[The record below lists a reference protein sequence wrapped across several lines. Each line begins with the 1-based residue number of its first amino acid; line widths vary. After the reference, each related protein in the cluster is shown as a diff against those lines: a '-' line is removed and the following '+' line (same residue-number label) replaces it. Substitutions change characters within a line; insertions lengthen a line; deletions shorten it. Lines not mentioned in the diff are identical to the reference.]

1 MKTLVLVDIQN
12 DFLKG
17 GSLAVPE
24 GEKIIKPI
32 NKIIKQYDLVIA
44 TKDWHPKNH
53 ISFASNHTDKKIG
66 DIINVNGVDQVLW
79 PDHCIQNSYGSD
91 FPEQLDI
98 SKLAKVV
105 YKGSDA
111 NIDSYSGFFDNGH
124 FRSTGLSDYLKSK
137 DVYKIDYVGLA
148 TDYCLKYTAIDSVSE
163 GFKTR
168 VLINCIKGIEEKGC
182 ELALN
187 EMKSKGVELI

>member
-32 NKIIKQYDLVIA
+32 NKIIKEYDLVIA

-53 ISFASNHTDKKIG
+53 ISFASNHLDKKIG
-66 DIINVNGVDQVLW
+66 DIINVNGLDQVLW

-98 SKLAKVV
+98 SKLVKVV

-187 EMKSKGVELI
+187 EMKSKGIELI

>member
-12 DFLKG
+12 DFLKD

-32 NKIIKQYDLVIA
+32 NKIIKEYDLVIA

-53 ISFASNHTDKKIG
+53 ISFASNHPDKKIG

-187 EMKSKGVELI
+187 EMKSKGIELI

>member
-53 ISFASNHTDKKIG
+53 ISFASNHSDKKIG

-98 SKLAKVV
+98 SKLAKVI

-137 DVYKIDYVGLA
+137 YVYKIDYVGLA

>member
-12 DFLKG
+12 DFLKD

-98 SKLAKVV
+98 SKLAKVI

-137 DVYKIDYVGLA
+137 YVYKIDYVGLA

>member
-53 ISFASNHTDKKIG
+53 ISFASNHSDKKIG

>member
-24 GEKIIKPI
+24 GDKIIKPI

-53 ISFASNHTDKKIG
+53 ISFASNHSDKKIG
-66 DIINVNGVDQVLW
+66 DIININGVDQVLW

-187 EMKSKGVELI
+187 EMKSKGIELI

>member
-17 GSLAVPE
+17 GSLAVPQ

-53 ISFASNHTDKKIG
+53 ISFASNHPDKKIG

>member
-32 NKIIKQYDLVIA
+32 NKIIKEYDLVIA

-53 ISFASNHTDKKIG
+53 ISFASNHSDKKIG

-187 EMKSKGVELI
+187 DMKSKGVELI

>member
-1 MKTLVLVDIQN
+1 MKTLVIVDIQN

-53 ISFASNHTDKKIG
+53 ISFASNHQDKKIG

-137 DVYKIDYVGLA
+137 YVYKIDYVGLA

>member
-32 NKIIKQYDLVIA
+32 NKIIKEYDLVIA

-91 FPEQLDI
+91 FPVQLDI
-98 SKLAKVV
+98 SKLTKVV

-187 EMKSKGVELI
+187 EMKSKGIELI

>member
-1 MKTLVLVDIQN
+1 MKTLVIVDIQN

-53 ISFASNHTDKKIG
+53 ISFASNHSDKKIG

-137 DVYKIDYVGLA
+137 YVYKIDYVGLA

>member
-53 ISFASNHTDKKIG
+53 ISFASNHPDKKIG

-137 DVYKIDYVGLA
+137 DVNKIDYVGLA

-187 EMKSKGVELI
+187 EMKSKGIELI

>member
-12 DFLKG
+12 DFLKD

-53 ISFASNHTDKKIG
+53 ISFASNHPDKKIG

-187 EMKSKGVELI
+187 EMKSKGIELI

>member
-1 MKTLVLVDIQN
+1 MKTLVIVDIQN

-66 DIINVNGVDQVLW
+66 DIINVNGLDQVLW
-79 PDHCIQNSYGSD
+79 PDHCIQNSFGSD

-111 NIDSYSGFFDNGH
+111 DIDSYSGFYDNAN

-137 DVYKIDYVGLA
+137 NINKIDYVGLA
-148 TDYCLKYTAIDSVSE
+148 TDYCLKYTALDSVSE

-168 VLINCIKGIEEKGC
+168 VLINCIKGIDEKDC
-182 ELALN
+182 KLALN

>member
-187 EMKSKGVELI
+187 EMKSKGIELI

>member
-111 NIDSYSGFFDNGH
+111 NIDSYSGFFDNGL

>member
-53 ISFASNHTDKKIG
+53 ISFASNHPDKKIG

-98 SKLAKVV
+98 SKLAKVI

-124 FRSTGLSDYLKSK
+124 FHSTGLSDYLKSN
-137 DVYKIDYVGLA
+137 DINKIDYVGLA

-187 EMKSKGVELI
+187 EMKSKGIELI

>member
-98 SKLAKVV
+98 SKLAKVI

-137 DVYKIDYVGLA
+137 DVNKIDYVGLA

>member
-53 ISFASNHTDKKIG
+53 ISFASNHPDKKIG

-79 PDHCIQNSYGSD
+79 PDHCIQNSFGCD
-91 FPEQLDI
+91 FPDQLDI
-98 SKLAKVV
+98 SKLAKVL

-187 EMKSKGVELI
+187 EMKSKGIELI

>member
-53 ISFASNHTDKKIG
+53 ISFASNHPDKKIG

-187 EMKSKGVELI
+187 EMKSKGIELI

>member
-32 NKIIKQYDLVIA
+32 NKIIKEYDLVIA

-53 ISFASNHTDKKIG
+53 ISFASNHPDKKIG

-98 SKLAKVV
+98 SKLAKVI

-137 DVYKIDYVGLA
+137 YVYKIDYVGLA

>member
-1 MKTLVLVDIQN
+1 MKTLVIVDIQN

-53 ISFASNHTDKKIG
+53 ISFASNHSDKKIG

-91 FPEQLDI
+91 FPVQLDI
-98 SKLAKVV
+98 SKLTKVV

-137 DVYKIDYVGLA
+137 YVYKIDYVGLA

-187 EMKSKGVELI
+187 EMKSKGIELI

>member
-17 GSLAVPE
+17 GSLAVPQ

-32 NKIIKQYDLVIA
+32 NKIIKEYDLVIA

-187 EMKSKGVELI
+187 EMKSKGIELI

>member
-32 NKIIKQYDLVIA
+32 NEIIKEYDLVIA

-53 ISFASNHTDKKIG
+53 ISFASNHPDKKIG
-66 DIINVNGVDQVLW
+66 DIINVHGLDQVLW

-91 FPEQLDI
+91 FPEQLNI
-98 SKLAKVV
+98 SKLVKVV

-137 DVYKIDYVGLA
+137 NVTRIDYVGLA

-168 VLINCIKGIEEKGC
+168 VLVDCIMGIDKKGC

>member
-53 ISFASNHTDKKIG
+53 ISFASNHSDKKIG

-98 SKLAKVV
+98 SKLAKVI

-137 DVYKIDYVGLA
+137 YVYKIDYVGLA

-187 EMKSKGVELI
+187 EMKSKGIELI

>member
-53 ISFASNHTDKKIG
+53 ISFASNHSDKKIG

-137 DVYKIDYVGLA
+137 YVYKIDYVGLA

>member
-17 GSLAVPE
+17 GSLAVTE

-32 NKIIKQYDLVIA
+32 NEIIKEYDLVIA

-53 ISFASNHTDKKIG
+53 ISFASNHPDKKIG

-79 PDHCIQNSYGSD
+79 PDHCIQNSNGSD

-137 DVYKIDYVGLA
+137 DVNKIDYVGLA

-168 VLINCIKGIEEKGC
+168 VLVDCIRGINK
-182 ELALN
+182 
-187 EMKSKGVELI
+187 KSG

>member
-53 ISFASNHTDKKIG
+53 ISFASNHSDKKIG

-148 TDYCLKYTAIDSVSE
+148 TDYCLKYTAIDSVSQ

-187 EMKSKGVELI
+187 EMKSKGIELI

>member
-1 MKTLVLVDIQN
+1 MKTLVIVDIQN

-53 ISFASNHTDKKIG
+53 ISFASNHSDKKIG

-91 FPEQLDI
+91 FPVQLDI
-98 SKLAKVV
+98 SKLTKVV

-137 DVYKIDYVGLA
+137 YVYKIDYVGLA

>member
-53 ISFASNHTDKKIG
+53 ISFASNHSDKKIG

-187 EMKSKGVELI
+187 EMKSKGIELI

>member
-44 TKDWHPKNH
+44 TKDWHPKNQ
-53 ISFASNHTDKKIG
+53 ISFASNHSDKKIG

>member
-53 ISFASNHTDKKIG
+53 ISFASNHQDKKIG

-91 FPEQLDI
+91 FPLQLDI
-98 SKLAKVV
+98 SKLTKVV

-124 FRSTGLSDYLKSK
+124 FRSTGLSDYLKSN
-137 DVYKIDYVGLA
+137 DVNKIDYVGLA

-187 EMKSKGVELI
+187 KMKSKGVELI

>member
-53 ISFASNHTDKKIG
+53 ISFASNHPDKKIG

-91 FPEQLDI
+91 FPDQLDI
-98 SKLAKVV
+98 SKLAKVI

-168 VLINCIKGIEEKGC
+168 VLINCIKGIEEKDC

>member
-1 MKTLVLVDIQN
+1 MKTLVIVDVQN

-17 GSLAVPE
+17 GSLAVPK

-66 DIINVNGVDQVLW
+66 DIINVNGLDQVLW
-79 PDHCIQNSYGSD
+79 PDHCIQNSFGSD

-105 YKGSDA
+105 YKGSNA
-111 NIDSYSGFFDNGH
+111 NIDSYSGFFDNGN

-137 DVYKIDYVGLA
+137 NINKIDYVGLA
-148 TDYCLKYTAIDSVSE
+148 TDYCLKYTALDSVSE

-168 VLINCIKGIEEKGC
+168 VLINCIKGIDEKGC
-182 ELALN
+182 KLALN

>member
-53 ISFASNHTDKKIG
+53 ISFASNHPDKKIG

-98 SKLAKVV
+98 SKLAKVI

-187 EMKSKGVELI
+187 EMKSKGIELI

>member
-32 NKIIKQYDLVIA
+32 NEIIKEYDLVIA

-53 ISFASNHTDKKIG
+53 ISFASNHPDKKIG

-187 EMKSKGVELI
+187 EMKSKGIELI

>member
-53 ISFASNHTDKKIG
+53 ISFASNHSDKKIG
-66 DIINVNGVDQVLW
+66 DIINVNGIDQVLW

-105 YKGSDA
+105 YKGSNA
-111 NIDSYSGFFDNGH
+111 NIDSYSGFFDNGN

-137 DVYKIDYVGLA
+137 NINKIDYVGLA
-148 TDYCLKYTAIDSVSE
+148 TDYCLKYTALDSVSE

-168 VLINCIKGIEEKGC
+168 VLVDCIRGIDKKGS

-187 EMKSKGVELI
+187 KMNSKGVELI

>member
-1 MKTLVLVDIQN
+1 MKTLVIVDIQN

-53 ISFASNHTDKKIG
+53 ISFASNHSDKKIG

-98 SKLAKVV
+98 SKLAKVI

-137 DVYKIDYVGLA
+137 YVYKIDYVGLA